1 MNESVIGER
10 THKCGELNKDSIG
23 KEVILKGWVKRSRD
37 HGGLI
42 FIDLRDNSGV
52 AQVVADPAINKNVHA
67 LAEKVRSEWVIAF
80 RGNVNARPED
90 MVNAKISTGEI
101 EVSVVELKVLS
112 ESKTPPFEIDDEV
125 EVGESL
131 RLQYRYLDLR
141 RSSLSD
147 NLKLR
152 HKTTTV
158 VREFLNEENF
168 IDVETPVLTK
178 STPEGAR
185 DYLVPSRIHKG
196 MFFALP
202 QSPQMFK
209 QILMI
214 SGLDKYYQIVKC
226 FRDEDL
232 RADRQ
237 PEFTQ
242 IDIECSFLG
251 MKPFMNKMEELVC
264 QIWNKVLGV
273 NISEPFQVIT
283 YKDAIESYGND
294 RPDTRFEMK
303 LGNITDIAADSEFKV
318 FKGTV
323 EKGGIVRA
331 LAAKGMSSMSRKEID
346 DLIARAQELGAN
358 GLAWMKMTENGFE
371 SNIVKF
377 FSEDQLKSIADKTR
391 AEVGD
396 LILMVAD
403 SEKVSASVLGQLRID
418 LGDKLGLRDKKK
430 YCFCWIVDFP
440 MFEWDEDEQRFFA
453 MHHPFTLPVAEDI
466 ELFESDPSKM
476 RACAYDVVVNGSE
489 IGGGSQ
495 RIYQRDVQQ
504 KMFDTLGLSKEEAKK
519 RFGFFLEALEF
530 GSPPHGG
537 IAFGLDRIVMLLA
550 GADSIRDVIA
560 FPKTQKST
568 CLMTDAPTEVDRI
581 QLRDLGLS

>member
-1 MNESVIGER
+1 VIGER
-10 THKCGELNKDSIG
+10 THKCGELTKDHIG

-52 AQVVADPAINKNVHA
+52 AQVVADPAINKSVHV
-67 LAEKVRSEWVIAF
+67 LAEKVRSEWVIAI

-90 MVNAKISTGEI
+90 MVNEKISTGEI
-101 EVSVVELKVLS
+101 EVSVTELQVLS

-158 VREFLNEENF
+158 VREFLNGEDF

-251 MKPFMNKMEELVC
+251 MKPFMKKMEELVC
-264 QIWNKVLGV
+264 QIWSKVLGV
-273 NISEPFQVIT
+273 NVVEPFQVIA
-283 YKDAIESYGND
+283 YKDAIEFYGND
-294 RPDTRFEMK
+294 RPDTRFEMR
-303 LGNITDIAADSEFKV
+303 LANITEIASESNFKV

-323 EKGGIVRA
+323 EGGGIVRA
-331 LAAKGMSSMSRKEID
+331 LAAKGLSSMSRKEIE

-377 FSEDQLKSIADKTR
+377 FSDDQLDSIAEKTS
-391 AEVGD
+391 AEEGD

-403 SEKVSASVLGQLRID
+403 SEKVSASVLGQLRLD
-418 LGDKLGLRDKKK
+418 LGDRLELRDKNKFS
-430 YCFCWIVDFP
+430 FCWVVDFP

-453 MHHPFTLPVAEDI
+453 MHHPFTLPVEEDI

-504 KMFDTLGLSKEEAKK
+504 KMFDTLGLSKEEAKE
-519 RFGFFLEALEF
+519 RFGFFLEALEY
-530 GSPPHGG
+530 GTPPHGG

>member
-10 THKCGELNKDSIG
+10 THKCGELTKDHIG

-52 AQVVADPAINKNVHA
+52 AQVVADPAINKSVHV
-67 LAEKVRSEWVIAF
+67 LAEKVRSEWVIAI

-90 MVNAKISTGEI
+90 MVNEKISTGEI
-101 EVSVVELKVLS
+101 EVSVTELQVLS

-158 VREFLNEENF
+158 VREFLNGEDF

-251 MKPFMNKMEELVC
+251 MKPFMKKMEELVC
-264 QIWNKVLGV
+264 QIWSKVLGV
-273 NISEPFQVIT
+273 NVVEPFQVIA
-283 YKDAIESYGND
+283 YKDAIEFYGND
-294 RPDTRFEMK
+294 RPDTRFEMR
-303 LGNITDIAADSEFKV
+303 LANITEIASESNFKV

-323 EKGGIVRA
+323 EGGGIVRA
-331 LAAKGMSSMSRKEID
+331 LAAKGLSSMSRKEIE

-377 FSEDQLKSIADKTR
+377 FSDDQLDSIAEKTS
-391 AEVGD
+391 AEEGD

-403 SEKVSASVLGQLRID
+403 SEKVSASVLGQLRLD
-418 LGDKLGLRDKKK
+418 LGDRLELRDKNKFS
-430 YCFCWIVDFP
+430 FCWVVDFP

-453 MHHPFTLPVAEDI
+453 MHHPFTLPVEEDI

-504 KMFDTLGLSKEEAKK
+504 KMFDTLGLSKEEAKE
-519 RFGFFLEALEF
+519 RFGFFLEAL
-530 GSPPHGG
+530 GYGTPPHGG

>member
-10 THKCGELNKDSIG
+10 THKCGELTKDHIG

-52 AQVVADPAINKNVHA
+52 AQVVADPAINKSVHV
-67 LAEKVRSEWVIAF
+67 LAEKVRSEWVIAI

-90 MVNAKISTGEI
+90 MVNEKISTGEI
-101 EVSVVELKVLS
+101 EVSVTELQVLS

-158 VREFLNEENF
+158 VREFLNGEDF

-185 DYLVPSRIHKG
+185 DYLVPSRINKG

-251 MKPFMNKMEELVC
+251 MKPFMKKMEELVC
-264 QIWNKVLGV
+264 QIWSKVLGV
-273 NISEPFQVIT
+273 NVVEPFQVIA
-283 YKDAIESYGND
+283 YKDAIEFYGND
-294 RPDTRFEMK
+294 RPDTRFEMR
-303 LGNITDIAADSEFKV
+303 LANITEIASESNFKV

-323 EKGGIVRA
+323 EGGGIVRA

-346 DLIARAQELGAN
+346 DLISRAQELGAN

-377 FSEDQLKSIADKTR
+377 FSENQLNAIAEKTR

-403 SEKVSASVLGQLRID
+403 SEKVSASVLGQLRLD
-418 LGDKLGLRDKKK
+418 LGDRLGLRDKNKFS
-430 YCFCWIVDFP
+430 FCWVVDFP

-453 MHHPFTLPVAEDI
+453 MHHPFTLPVEEDI

-504 KMFDTLGLSKEEAKK
+504 KMFDTLGLSKEEAKE
-519 RFGFFLEALEF
+519 RFGFFLEALEY
-530 GSPPHGG
+530 GTPPHGG

>member
-1 MNESVIGER
+1 MIAER
-10 THKCGELNKDSIG
+10 THKCGELSKSNIDQ
-23 KEVILKGWVKRSRD
+23 EVVLKGWVKRSRD

-42 FIDLRDNSGV
+42 FIDLRDNSGI
-52 AQVVADPAINKNVHA
+52 AQVVADPVINKDAHG
-67 LAEKVRSEWVIAF
+67 LAESVRSEWVVAVK
-80 RGNVNARPED
+80 GKVNARPVD
-90 MVNAKISTGEI
+90 MVNEKISTGEI
-101 EVSVVELKVLS
+101 EVSIITLEVLS

-125 EVGESL
+125 DVSESL

-141 RSSLSD
+141 RSTLSN
-147 NLKLR
+147 NLRLR

-158 VREFLNEENF
+158 IREFLNSQDF
-168 IDVETPVLTK
+168 VDVETPVLTK

-214 SGLDKYYQIVKC
+214 AGLDKYYQIVKC

-251 MKPFMNKMEELVC
+251 IKPFMQKMEELVNL
-264 QIWNKVLGV
+264 IWDKILGFK
-273 NISEPFQVIT
+273 ITYPFQIIP
-283 YKDAIESYGND
+283 YSEAIEFYGND

-303 LGNITDIAADSEFKV
+303 LANITDIAAESEFKV
-318 FKGTV
+318 FKGTI
-323 EKGGIVRA
+323 EGGGVVRA

-346 DLIARAQELGAN
+346 NLIARAQELGAN
-358 GLAWMKMTENGFE
+358 GLAWMKKTENGFE

-377 FSEDQLKSIADKTR
+377 FSETQLNLIAEKTC
-391 AEVGD
+391 AEIGD

-403 SEKVSASVLGQLRID
+403 SEKVSASVLGQLRLDI
-418 LGDKLGLRDKKK
+418 GDKLGLREKDK
-430 YCFCWIVDFP
+430 YSFCWVVDFP
-440 MFEWDEDEQRFFA
+440 MFEWDENEQRFSA
-453 MHHPFTLPVAEDI
+453 MHHPFTLPVQEDI
-466 ELFESDPSKM
+466 HLFDSDPSKM

-504 KMFDTLGLSKEEAKK
+504 KMFDVLGLSKEEAKD
-519 RFGFFLEALEF
+519 RFGFFLEALEY
-530 GSPPHGG
+530 GTPPHGG
-537 IAFGLDRIVMLLA
+537 IAFGLDRIIMLLA

-568 CLMTDAPTEVDRI
+568 CLMTDAPTEVDRT

>member
-10 THKCGELNKDSIG
+10 THKCGELTKDHIG

-52 AQVVADPAINKNVHA
+52 AQVVADPAINKSVHV
-67 LAEKVRSEWVIAF
+67 LAEKVRSEWVIAI

-90 MVNAKISTGEI
+90 MVNEKISTGEI
-101 EVSVVELKVLS
+101 EVSVTELQVLS

-158 VREFLNEENF
+158 VREFLNGEDF

-251 MKPFMNKMEELVC
+251 MKPFMKKMEELVC
-264 QIWNKVLGV
+264 QIWSKVLGV
-273 NISEPFQVIT
+273 NVVEPFQVIA
-283 YKDAIESYGND
+283 YKDAIEFYGND
-294 RPDTRFEMK
+294 RPDTRFEMR
-303 LGNITDIAADSEFKV
+303 LANITEIASESNFKV

-323 EKGGIVRA
+323 EGGGIVRA
-331 LAAKGMSSMSRKEID
+331 LAAKGLSSMSRKEIE

-377 FSEDQLKSIADKTR
+377 FSDDQLDSIAEKTS
-391 AEVGD
+391 AEEGD

-403 SEKVSASVLGQLRID
+403 SEKVSASVLGQLRLD
-418 LGDKLGLRDKKK
+418 LGDRLELRDKNKFS
-430 YCFCWIVDFP
+430 FCWVVDFP

-453 MHHPFTLPVAEDI
+453 MHHPFTLPVEEDI

-504 KMFDTLGLSKEEAKK
+504 KMFDTLGLSKEEAKE
-519 RFGFFLEALEF
+519 RFGFFLEALEY
-530 GSPPHGG
+530 GTPPHGG

>member
-1 MNESVIGER
+1 MNESVISER
-10 THKCGELNKDSIG
+10 THKCGELTKGDIG

-52 AQVVADPAINKNVHA
+52 TQVVADPAINKNVHT
-67 LAEKVRSEWVIAF
+67 LAEKVRSEWVIAIK
-80 RGNVNARPED
+80 GDVNARPED
-90 MVNAKISTGEI
+90 MVNEKISTGEI
-101 EVSVVELKVLS
+101 EVSVTELKVLS

-152 HKTTTV
+152 HQTTTV
-158 VREFLNEENF
+158 VREFLNGEDF

-251 MKPFMNKMEELVC
+251 MKPFMDKMEELVR
-264 QIWNKVLGV
+264 QIWSKVLGV
-273 NISEPFQVIT
+273 SVVEPFQVIT
-283 YKDAIESYGND
+283 YQDAIEFYGND

-303 LGNITDIAADSEFKV
+303 LANITEIAKVSEFKV

-323 EKGGIVRA
+323 ESGGIVRA

-346 DLIARAQELGAN
+346 DLISRAQELGAN

-377 FSEDQLKSIADKTR
+377 FSENQLNAIAEKTR

-403 SEKVSASVLGQLRID
+403 SEKVSASVLGQLRLD
-418 LGDKLGLRDKKK
+418 LGDRLGLRDKNKFS
-430 YCFCWIVDFP
+430 FCWVVDFP

-504 KMFDTLGLSKEEAKK
+504 KMFDTLGLSKEEAKE
-519 RFGFFLEALEF
+519 RFGFFLEALEY
-530 GSPPHGG
+530 GTPPHGG

-560 FPKTQKST
+560 FPKTQRST

>member
-1 MNESVIGER
+1 MNESVISER
-10 THKCGELNKDSIG
+10 THKCGELTKGDIG

-52 AQVVADPAINKNVHA
+52 TQVVADPVINKNVHT
-67 LAEKVRSEWVIAF
+67 LAEKVRSEWVIAIK
-80 RGNVNARPED
+80 GDVNARPED
-90 MVNAKISTGEI
+90 MVNEKISTGEI
-101 EVSVVELKVLS
+101 EVSVTELKVLS

-152 HKTTTV
+152 HQTTTV
-158 VREFLNEENF
+158 VREFLNGEDF

-251 MKPFMNKMEELVC
+251 MKPFMDKMEELVR
-264 QIWNKVLGV
+264 QIWDKVLGV
-273 NISEPFQVIT
+273 SVVEPFQVVT
-283 YKDAIESYGND
+283 YKDAIEFYGND

-303 LGNITDIAADSEFKV
+303 LANITEIAKVSEFKV

-323 EKGGIVRA
+323 ESGGIVRA

-346 DLIARAQELGAN
+346 DLISRAQELGAN

-377 FSEDQLKSIADKTR
+377 FSENQLNAIAEKTR

-403 SEKVSASVLGQLRID
+403 SEKVSASVLGQLRLD
-418 LGDKLGLRDKKK
+418 LGDRLGLRDKNKFS
-430 YCFCWIVDFP
+430 FCWVVDFP

-504 KMFDTLGLSKEEAKK
+504 KMFDTLGLSKEEAKE
-519 RFGFFLEALEF
+519 RFGFFLEALEY
-530 GSPPHGG
+530 GTPPHGG

>member
-67 LAEKVRSEWVIAF
+67 LAEKVRSEWVIAI

-185 DYLVPSRIHKG
+185 D
-196 MFFALP
+196 
-202 QSPQMFK
+202 
-209 QILMI
+209 
-214 SGLDKYYQIVKC
+214 
-226 FRDEDL
+226 
-232 RADRQ
+232 
-237 PEFTQ
+237 
-242 IDIECSFLG
+242 
-251 MKPFMNKMEELVC
+251 
-264 QIWNKVLGV
+264 
-273 NISEPFQVIT
+273 
-283 YKDAIESYGND
+283 
-294 RPDTRFEMK
+294 
-303 LGNITDIAADSEFKV
+303 
-318 FKGTV
+318 
-323 EKGGIVRA
+323 
-331 LAAKGMSSMSRKEID
+331 
-346 DLIARAQELGAN
+346 
-358 GLAWMKMTENGFE
+358 
-371 SNIVKF
+371 
-377 FSEDQLKSIADKTR
+377 
-391 AEVGD
+391 
-396 LILMVAD
+396 
-403 SEKVSASVLGQLRID
+403 
-418 LGDKLGLRDKKK
+418 
-430 YCFCWIVDFP
+430 
-440 MFEWDEDEQRFFA
+440 
-453 MHHPFTLPVAEDI
+453 
-466 ELFESDPSKM
+466 
-476 RACAYDVVVNGSE
+476 
-489 IGGGSQ
+489 
-495 RIYQRDVQQ
+495 
-504 KMFDTLGLSKEEAKK
+504 
-519 RFGFFLEALEF
+519 
-530 GSPPHGG
+530 
-537 IAFGLDRIVMLLA
+537 
-550 GADSIRDVIA
+550 
-560 FPKTQKST
+560 
-568 CLMTDAPTEVDRI
+568 
-581 QLRDLGLS
+581 

>member
-1 MNESVIGER
+1 MNESVISER
-10 THKCGELNKDSIG
+10 THKCGELTKGDIG

-52 AQVVADPAINKNVHA
+52 TQVVADPAINKNVHT
-67 LAEKVRSEWVIAF
+67 LAEKVRSEWVIAIK
-80 RGNVNARPED
+80 GDVNARPED
-90 MVNAKISTGEI
+90 MVNEKISTGEI
-101 EVSVVELKVLS
+101 EVSLTELKVLS

-152 HKTTTV
+152 HQTTTV
-158 VREFLNEENF
+158 VREFLNGEDF

-251 MKPFMNKMEELVC
+251 MKPFMDKMEELVR
-264 QIWNKVLGV
+264 QIWSKVLGV
-273 NISEPFQVIT
+273 SVVEPFQVIT
-283 YKDAIESYGND
+283 YQDAIEFYGND

-303 LGNITDIAADSEFKV
+303 LANITEIAKVSEFKV

-323 EKGGIVRA
+323 ESGGIVRA

-346 DLIARAQELGAN
+346 DLISRAQELGAN

-377 FSEDQLKSIADKTR
+377 FSENQLNAIAEKTR

-403 SEKVSASVLGQLRID
+403 SEKVSASVLGQLRLD
-418 LGDKLGLRDKKK
+418 LGDRLGLRDKNKFS
-430 YCFCWIVDFP
+430 FCWVVDFP

-504 KMFDTLGLSKEEAKK
+504 KMFDTLGLSKEEAKE
-519 RFGFFLEALEF
+519 RFGFFLEALEY
-530 GSPPHGG
+530 GTPPHGG

-560 FPKTQKST
+560 FPKTQRST

>member
-1 MNESVIGER
+1 MNESSIGER
-10 THKCGELNKDSIG
+10 THKCGELTKINIDE
-23 KEVILKGWVKRSRD
+23 EVVLKGWVKRSRD

-42 FIDLRDNSGV
+42 FIDLRDNSGI
-52 AQVVADPAINKNVHA
+52 AQVVADPGINKDAHA
-67 LAEKVRSEWVIAF
+67 LSETVRSEWVIAIK
-80 RGNVNARPED
+80 GKVNARPED
-90 MVNAKISTGEI
+90 MVNEKISTGEV
-101 EVSVVELKVLS
+101 EVSIIALEVLS
-112 ESKTPPFEIDDEV
+112 DSKTPPFEIDDEV

-141 RSSLSD
+141 RSLISD

-152 HKTTTV
+152 HKATTV
-158 VREFLNEENF
+158 IREFLNDEDF

-196 MFFALP
+196 KFFALP

-209 QILMI
+209 QLLMI
-214 SGLDKYYQIVKC
+214 AGLDKYYQIVKC

-251 MKPFMNKMEELVC
+251 MKLFMAKMEALVC
-264 QIWNKVLGV
+264 RIWDKVLGV
-273 NISEPFQVIT
+273 KITDSFEVIT
-283 YKDAIESYGND
+283 YGDAIELYGND
-294 RPDTRFEMK
+294 RPDTRFGMK
-303 LGNITDIAADSEFKV
+303 LANITEIAAESEFKV
-318 FKGTV
+318 FKGIV
-323 EKGGIVRA
+323 ESGGIVRS
-331 LAAKGMSSMSRKEID
+331 LGAKGMSSMSRKEIE
-346 DLIARAQELGAN
+346 DLITRAQELGAN
-358 GLAWMKMTENGFE
+358 GLAWMKKTENGFE

-377 FSEDQLKSIADKTR
+377 FSETQLNSIADKTG

-403 SEKVSASVLGQLRID
+403 SEKVSASVLGQLRLDI
-418 LGDKLGLRDKKK
+418 GDKLGLRTKNK
-430 YCFCWIVDFP
+430 YSFCWVVDFP
-440 MFEWDEDEQRFFA
+440 MFEWNEDEQKFFA
-453 MHHPFTLPVAEDI
+453 MHHPFTLPVKEDI
-466 ELFESDPSKM
+466 ELFDTDPLKM

-495 RIYQRDVQQ
+495 RIFQRDVQQ
-504 KMFDTLGLSKEEAKK
+504 KMFEVLGLSKEEAKE
-519 RFGFFLEALEF
+519 RFGFFLEALEY
-530 GSPPHGG
+530 GTPPHGG

-568 CLMTDAPTEVDRI
+568 CLMTDAPTDVNRT
-581 QLRDLGLS
+581 QLKDLGLA

>member
-1 MNESVIGER
+1 LNESVIGER
-10 THKCGELNKDSIG
+10 THKCGELTKDHIG

-52 AQVVADPAINKNVHA
+52 AQVVADPAINKSVHV
-67 LAEKVRSEWVIAF
+67 LAEKVRSEWVIAI

-90 MVNAKISTGEI
+90 MVNEKISTGEI
-101 EVSVVELKVLS
+101 EVSVTELQVLS

-158 VREFLNEENF
+158 VREFLNGEDF

-251 MKPFMNKMEELVC
+251 MKPFMKKMEELVC
-264 QIWNKVLGV
+264 QIWSKVLGV
-273 NISEPFQVIT
+273 NVVEPFQVIA
-283 YKDAIESYGND
+283 YKDAIEFYGND
-294 RPDTRFEMK
+294 RPDTRFEMR
-303 LGNITDIAADSEFKV
+303 LANITEIASESNFKV

-323 EKGGIVRA
+323 EGGGIVRA
-331 LAAKGMSSMSRKEID
+331 LAAKGLSSMSRKEIE

-377 FSEDQLKSIADKTR
+377 FSDDQLDSIAEKTS
-391 AEVGD
+391 AEEGD

-403 SEKVSASVLGQLRID
+403 SEKVSASVLGQLRLD
-418 LGDKLGLRDKKK
+418 LGDRLELRDKNKFS
-430 YCFCWIVDFP
+430 FCWVVDFP

-453 MHHPFTLPVAEDI
+453 MHHPFTLPVEEDI

-504 KMFDTLGLSKEEAKK
+504 KMFDTLGLSKEEAKE
-519 RFGFFLEALEF
+519 RFGFFLEALEY
-530 GSPPHGG
+530 GTPPHGG

>member
-1 MNESVIGER
+1 
-10 THKCGELNKDSIG
+10 
-23 KEVILKGWVKRSRD
+23 
-37 HGGLI
+37 
-42 FIDLRDNSGV
+42 
-52 AQVVADPAINKNVHA
+52 
-67 LAEKVRSEWVIAF
+67 
-80 RGNVNARPED
+80 
-90 MVNAKISTGEI
+90 
-101 EVSVVELKVLS
+101 
-112 ESKTPPFEIDDEV
+112 
-125 EVGESL
+125 
-131 RLQYRYLDLR
+131 
-141 RSSLSD
+141 
-147 NLKLR
+147 
-152 HKTTTV
+152 
-158 VREFLNEENF
+158 
-168 IDVETPVLTK
+168 
-178 STPEGAR
+178 
-185 DYLVPSRIHKG
+185 
-196 MFFALP
+196 
-202 QSPQMFK
+202 
-209 QILMI
+209 
-214 SGLDKYYQIVKC
+214 
-226 FRDEDL
+226 
-232 RADRQ
+232 
-237 PEFTQ
+237 
-242 IDIECSFLG
+242 
-251 MKPFMNKMEELVC
+251 
-264 QIWNKVLGV
+264 
-273 NISEPFQVIT
+273 
-283 YKDAIESYGND
+283 
-294 RPDTRFEMK
+294 MK
-303 LGNITDIAADSEFKV
+303 LGNITDIAEDSEFKV

-403 SEKVSASVLGQLRID
+403 SEKVSASVLGQLRLD

-430 YCFCWIVDFP
+430 YSFCWIVDFP

-476 RACAYDVVVNGSE
+476 RACAFDVVVNGSE

-530 GSPPHGG
+530 GTPPHGG

>member
-1 MNESVIGER
+1 MNESVISER
-10 THKCGELNKDSIG
+10 THKCGELTKGDIG

-52 AQVVADPAINKNVHA
+52 TQVVADPAINKNVHT
-67 LAEKVRSEWVIAF
+67 LAEKVRSEWVIAIK
-80 RGNVNARPED
+80 GDVNARPED
-90 MVNAKISTGEI
+90 MVNEKISTGEI
-101 EVSVVELKVLS
+101 EVSVTELKVLS

-152 HKTTTV
+152 HQTTTV
-158 VREFLNEENF
+158 VREFLNGEDF

-251 MKPFMNKMEELVC
+251 MKPFMDKMEELVR
-264 QIWNKVLGV
+264 QIWSKVLGV
-273 NISEPFQVIT
+273 SVVEPFQVIT
-283 YKDAIESYGND
+283 YKDAIEFYGND

-303 LGNITDIAADSEFKV
+303 LANITEIAKVSEFKV

-323 EKGGIVRA
+323 ESGGIVRA

-346 DLIARAQELGAN
+346 DLISRAQELGAN

-377 FSEDQLKSIADKTR
+377 FSENQLNAIAEKTR

-403 SEKVSASVLGQLRID
+403 SEKVSASVLGQLRLD
-418 LGDKLGLRDKKK
+418 LGDRLGLRGKNKFS
-430 YCFCWIVDFP
+430 FCWVVDFP

-504 KMFDTLGLSKEEAKK
+504 KMFDTLGLSKEEAKE
-519 RFGFFLEALEF
+519 RFGFFLEALEY
-530 GSPPHGG
+530 GTPPHGG

-560 FPKTQKST
+560 FPKTQRST